1 MRCQHDIDG
10 YKRHLL
16 HELGQYQ
23 SDQHYDQVQR
33 LILAMIEL
41 SKFEAHLLQSLQKY
55 FNHGISKN
63 ISQLNADIDSVNQR
77 LQLIM
82 NQCTET
88 PGKNLY
94 FNSTPIE
101 QHCDY

>member
-41 SKFEAHLLQSLQKY
+41 SKFEAHLLQSLQKCFY
-55 FNHGISKN
+55 HGLSKN
-63 ISQLNADIDSVNQR
+63 TSNFDADMDSVNKC
-77 LQLIM
+77 LQLFIY
-82 NQCTET
+82 QCTATAE
-88 PGKNLY
+88 KNQF
-94 FNSTPIE
+94 FNPTPIE